1 MFKMHAMKKLSRYI
15 FNQLFFTVLSA
26 TLLLT
31 SVLWLAQSLKYID
44 FIANK
49 GIPILLFCEMIIYLL
64 PNLIV
69 IVLPIAVLI
78 GIIFIYNKLISDH
91 ELVVMQAS
99 GIGYWQ
105 LAKPAVLVS
114 IIFSIVIYCFSSYL
128 LPLSFRKYRDITVSL
143 REKSLISL
151 LQVGE
156 FNSFGNYTIYARSKD
171 PAGNFY
177 GIVVYDGNEDEK
189 HTWLMAEKGIV
200 FNKEAGGSLQLING
214 NRQETDN
221 STGKPSILYFD
232 RYVIETVNT
241 ASKEDK
247 GERFLKAYERYTG
260 DLLSPAIDLPEKIRL
275 EFIAAGHQR
284 ILSPLYAL
292 VFGLLGVCFMILG
305 HFSRR
310 GQARRIIAACVC
322 ASVIEIGA
330 IVFLHEIKNM
340 ASMVYVSYGIV
351 IATILICLLLLTPWF
366 NGLTNLYWPWRNREH
381 I

>member
-1 MFKMHAMKKLSRYI
+1 MMQVMKKLSRYI
-15 FNQLFFTVLSA
+15 FSQLFFTVLSA

-49 GIPILLFCEMIIYLL
+49 GIPISLFCEMIFYLL

-91 ELVVMQAS
+91 ELAVMQAS

-105 LAKPAVLVS
+105 LAKPAILVS
-114 IIFSIVIYCFSSYL
+114 ILFSIVVYCFSSYL

-171 PAGNFY
+171 AQGNFY
-177 GIVVYDGNEDEK
+177 GIVVYDGNEEDK
-189 HTWLMAEKGIV
+189 FVWFMAEKGIV
-200 FNKEAGGSLQLING
+200 FNKDSGGNLQLING
-214 NRQETDN
+214 NRQETDK
-221 STGKPSILYFD
+221 STGKPSVLYFD
-232 RYVIETVNT
+232 RYVIEATT
-241 ASKEDK
+241 KPQKEEK
-247 GERFLKAYERYTG
+247 GGRFLKAYERFTE
-260 DLLSPAIDLPEKIRL
+260 DLLSPPAGLPKKLRL

-284 ILSPLYAL
+284 ILSPMYAL

-310 GQARRIIAACVC
+310 GQARRIIAACVSAC
-322 ASVIEIGA
+322 VIEIGA
-330 IVFLHEIKNM
+330 IVFLHEIKHS
-340 ASMVYVSYGIV
+340 ASMIYVSYGLV
-351 IATILICLLLLTPWF
+351 LVTIAICLLLLTPWF
-366 NGLTNLYWPWRNREH
+366 NGLTNLYWPWRKREN